1 MNCTHHLYFPVKT
14 MAKNKRVKGIL
25 EYTLLPA
32 LMPIAL
38 ILLFTIA
45 AISITPGESR
55 GEREQAENKESQWD

>member
-1 MNCTHHLYFPVKT
+1 

>member
-1 MNCTHHLYFPVKT
+1 

-25 EYTLLPA
+25 EYTLLPT
-32 LMPIAL
+32 LIPISL

-55 GEREQAENKESQWD
+55 GEIEKTETKER